1 MLYILSQVF
10 GWVATV
16 FRAGGML
23 AKDSERVKML
33 VSLGNLGW
41 LISGALTANVPLVV
55 SNAVCLLV
63 MVVEIIRNKKRKK

>member
-1 MLYILSQVF
+1 
-10 GWVATV
+10 
-16 FRAGGML
+16 ML

-55 SNAVCLLV
+55 SNAVCPPI
-63 MVVEIIRNKKRKK
+63 MVVELIRNKKGK

>member
-10 GWVATV
+10 GWAATV

-63 MVVEIIRNKKRKK
+63 MVVEIIRNKKGKK

>member
-41 LISGALTANVPLVV
+41 LISGALTANIPLVV